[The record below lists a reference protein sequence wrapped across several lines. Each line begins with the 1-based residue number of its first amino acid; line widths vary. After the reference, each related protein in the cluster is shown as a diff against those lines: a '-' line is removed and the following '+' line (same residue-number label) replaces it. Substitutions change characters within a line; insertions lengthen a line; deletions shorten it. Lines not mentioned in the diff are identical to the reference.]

1 MKYTNDSTLSAGY
14 VAKVCGNQKKKKH
27 ANDTYTLLA
36 VKHIAEV
43 FVGFRVFA
51 DKSEYPFI
59 CFVVCT
65 EGYPVQLTV
74 VQHILRN
81 NKKIQHSLFTAFMI
95 VDNESRPSLRGPVL
109 TV

>member
-1 MKYTNDSTLSAGY
+1 MNPHSAECVSNICFNEKTKDAG
-14 VAKVCGNQKKKKH
+14 
-27 ANDTYTLLA
+27 DTYTLFT

-74 VQHILRN
+74 VLHVLE
-81 NKKIQHSLFTAFMI
+81 NKDTAFI
-95 VDNESRPSLRGPVL
+95 IY
-109 TV
+109 